1 MEGTPVSINREGMA
15 FHGAGTTIY
24 RNITNEIITRSMK
37 NAKIR
42 ELDFNVALVVYNGG
56 VDAFKFSFEGYAV
69 DALHMD
75 LPVTTEGKEREVDDV
90 VRVSRNHFIVV
101 GSRELLP
108 LTAVV
113 THDMEHHTETVSL
126 TCGTKLVLEND
137 DDMWPH
143 VDNLSNSTFALVYEN
158 KNELYTRWVTWTGD
172 GNGAKL
178 ELKEE
183 TLATIRYEYHGVAGM
198 DDNHFI
204 IAATGRQ
211 FNVSQSLPSVRACLC
226 TIDNSGAIS
235 FGSWVELPFSMSH
248 NFFDMDNMGP
258 NEVIMVFSDADSGG
272 ITSVVLKF
280 SREDNMIFFGAQE
293 VLQTGGAVLHEN
305 KMDLRVL
312 NHNTFAVFYLDNA
325 INALALVMC
334 DISEADDIVV
344 ISPTYIVSRARGFE
358 RSEYYFDL
366 CEIGMGDFA
375 IVEFSDSGPE
385 KRVMIHRGDI
395 MARMF
400 GIVNKVKKNTLT
412 IQFAGMFKVP
422 GSRSLTPGRAIYTN
436 SNGELI
442 EGQPYGY
449 VSREFGQFYFE
460 SRSDNS
466 IISGN
471 NLIGLAVTKK
481 KIYLKFLLIV
491 CYKCHCNRSDLITK

>member
-1 MEGTPVSINREGMA
+1 MA
-15 FHGAGTTIY
+15 FPGAGTTIY

-75 LPVTTEGKEREVDDV
+75 LPTTTSGNEREVDDV
-90 VRVSRNHFIVV
+90 VRVSRNRFIIV

-113 THDMEHHTETVSL
+113 THDMDHHTETVSL
-126 TCGTKLVLEND
+126 TFGEKTLLEND

-143 VDNLSNSTFALVYEN
+143 VDNLSDSTFALVYEN
-158 KNELYTRWVTWTGD
+158 KNELYTRWGTWTGE
-172 GNGAKL
+172 GNSAKL
-178 ELKEE
+178 VLEEE

-198 DDNHFI
+198 DDKHFI
-204 IAATGRQ
+204 IAATGMQ
-211 FNVSQSLPSVRACLC
+211 FNVSQSSPSVRACLC
-226 TIDNSGAIS
+226 TIEDSGAIT
-235 FGSWVELPFSMSH
+235 FGSWVEMPFTMSH
-248 NFFDMDNMGP
+248 NYFDMDNMGP
-258 NEVIMVFSDADSGG
+258 NEVIMVFSNADSGG
-272 ITSVVLKF
+272 ITAVILKF
-280 SREDNMIFFGAQE
+280 SREDTTIFFGAQE
-293 VLQTGGAVLHEN
+293 VIQTGGAVLHES

-312 NHNTFAVFYLDNA
+312 NYNSFAVFYMDTA

-334 DISEADDIVV
+334 DISDADDIVV
-344 ISPTYIVSRARGFE
+344 VSPTYIVSRSRGFE
-358 RSEYYFDL
+358 RSEYSFDL

-375 IVEFSDSGPE
+375 IVEYSESGPE
-385 KRVMIHRGDI
+385 RRVMIHRGDI

-412 IQFAGMFKVP
+412 VQFAGMFKVP
-422 GSRSLTPGRAIYTN
+422 GSRTLTPGRAIYTN
-436 SNGELI
+436 SNGDLI

-471 NLIGLAVTKK
+471 NVIGMAVTKK
-481 KIYLKFLLIV
+481 KIFMKFLLIV
-491 CYKCHCNRSDLITK
+491 CCKYPLMDCYLLESTDIKFNSET